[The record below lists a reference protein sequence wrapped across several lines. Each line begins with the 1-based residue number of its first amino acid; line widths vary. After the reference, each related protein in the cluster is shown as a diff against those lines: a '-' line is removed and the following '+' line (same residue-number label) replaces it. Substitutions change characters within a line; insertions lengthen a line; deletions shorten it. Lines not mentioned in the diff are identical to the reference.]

1 MKWNGT
7 VSQVGTSHIATT
19 LASAKAP
26 QATSSQANRRRGH
39 SQRGDVLSHHRSG
52 IPCRGLS

>member
-7 VSQVGTSHIATT
+7 VSQVGTSHIATR
-19 LASAKAP
+19 LASAKGP

-39 SQRGDVLSHHRSG
+39 SQRVAMSLAR
-52 IPCRGLS
+52 ILEQ